1 MTLNL
6 NTILSTKKKLNLKY
20 KKAVRF
26 LVNTP
31 SISFEKTGN
40 ILCNFRCE
48 ISKIIFI
55 KAFSFSFFLK
65 KIFFIFSKDIPV
77 ERKKKLNMLRFF

>member
-40 ILCNFRCE
+40 ILCNFQCE

-65 KIFFIFSKDIPV
+65 KIFLFFQRISRWK
-77 ERKKKLNMLRFF
+77 EKKIKYA